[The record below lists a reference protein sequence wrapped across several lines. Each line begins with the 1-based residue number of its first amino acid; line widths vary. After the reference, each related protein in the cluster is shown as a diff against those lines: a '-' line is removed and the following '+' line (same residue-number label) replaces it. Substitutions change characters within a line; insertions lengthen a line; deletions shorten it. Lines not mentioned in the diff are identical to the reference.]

1 MRIGKKGV
9 FRVSSTKSRT
19 RRKPAKKQSGQSLW
33 PLLGV
38 CALVVGGIQVYEH
51 RDNLLPSSTRTT
63 KASSSQTAAAPKKD
77 VSSFK
82 TAAIPPKLVRP
93 ESPVAKVQKQAANE
107 VPVPPR
113 AVPMPVALNATVPA
127 SRPAEVKSEDSKDI
141 QKAAKASF
149 AFCGMSGL
157 NNCVASGDTF
167 WLKGTKVRIAGI
179 VVPQTDNARCLNER
193 QRGFAA
199 KVRLRDMLN
208 HGAFDVAPGAADG
221 KVISRSGASFG
232 EQLIREGL
240 ARPANAKN
248 QSWC

>member
-1 MRIGKKGV
+1 MRIGQKGV

-63 KASSSQTAAAPKKD
+63 KASQTGAAPKKD

-82 TAAIPPKLVRP
+82 TAAIPPKPVRP
-93 ESPVAKVQKQAANE
+93 ESPVTKVQKQAANE

>member
-1 MRIGKKGV
+1 MRIGQKGV

-51 RDNLLPSSTRTT
+51 RDTLMPSSRSA
-63 KASSSQTAAAPKKD
+63 KSSSHTAAAPKKD
-77 VSSFK
+77 VSTFK
-82 TAAIPPKLVRP
+82 TAAITPKP
-93 ESPVAKVQKQAANE
+93 QKPDVAPSRAERQAASNG
-107 VPVPPR
+107 PVPPR

-127 SRPAEVKSEDSKDI
+127 ARPSEIKPEASNEI

-167 WLKGTKVRIAGI
+167 WLKGSKVRIAGI
-179 VVPQTDNARCLNER
+179 VVPQTDKARCLNER
-193 QRGFAA
+193 QKGFAA

-221 KVISRSGASFG
+221 KVISRSGSSFG

-240 ARPANAKN
+240 ALPASAKN

>member
-1 MRIGKKGV
+1 M
-9 FRVSSTKSRT
+9 SSTKSRT
-19 RRKPAKKQSGQSLW
+19 RRKPARKQSSGQSLW

-51 RDNLLPSSTRTT
+51 RDSLLPSSARTAKT
-63 KASSSQTAAAPKKD
+63 TNSNVAAVPKKD

-82 TAAIPPKLVRP
+82 TAAIPSKPARP
-93 ESPVAKVQKQAANE
+93 ETPPARAEKQTANNG
-107 VPVPPR
+107 PVPPR

-127 SRPAEVKSEDSKDI
+127 SRPAEVTPESGKEI
-141 QKAAKASF
+141 QKAAAASF
-149 AFCGMSGL
+149 AFCGMSGF

-167 WLKGTKVRIAGI
+167 WLKGAKVRIAGI

-193 QRGFAA
+193 QKGFAA

-208 HGAFDVAPGAADG
+208 GGAFDVAPASSDA
-221 KVISRSGASFG
+221 KVISRSGSSFG
-232 EQLIREGL
+232 QQLIREGL
-240 ARPANAKN
+240 AYPATAKN